1 MKKLKLFEKVKFKLS
16 LRSSEKYIKYL
27 RSKGVEMGGGILFGT
42 PRRSSVIYRE
52 RL

>member
-27 RSKGVEMGGGILFGT
+27 RSKGVKMGEAVRKL
-42 PRRSSVIYRE
+42 
-52 RL
+52 